1 MDFDLDRFPKSAKF
15 GSHLAAVQ
23 NPSTFGCNLDWPKGP
38 KITLSAPQVKI
49 LGDFL
54 AHPRAKRA
62 QHSHLFAREA
72 KKGLKNSLTLT
83 SL

>member
-23 NPSTFGCNLDWPKGP
+23 NQSTFGCNLDWPKGP

-54 AHPRAKRA
+54 AHPRAK
-62 QHSHLFAREA
+62 
-72 KKGLKNSLTLT
+72 KGLTFT
-83 SL
+83 SLCAGGEKGPKE